1 MPRKKP
7 AVPVAVPTPLPPRG
21 LRVAEAAQYAG
32 TTLSFMRT
40 LISTGEVP
48 AIRLGKRDVILRDDL
63 DAYLD
68 SLRRRSPT
76 LADSFRLNMT
86 DNQQTLWLL
95 SMRAHFLLWPR

>member
-7 AVPVAVPTPLPPRG
+7 AVPVAITPSLPPRG

-32 TTLSFMRT
+32 ATVSLMRT
-40 LISTGEVP
+40 LISTGAVP

-68 SLRRRSPT
+68 SLRRRFPK
-76 LADSFRLNMT
+76 
-86 DNQQTLWLL
+86 
-95 SMRAHFLLWPR
+95 

>member
-7 AVPVAVPTPLPPRG
+7 AVQVAVTPQLQPRG

-32 TTLSFMRT
+32 ATVSLMRT

-48 AIRLGKRDVILRDDL
+48 AIRLGKRHVILRDDL

-68 SLRRRSPT
+68 SLRRRVPK
-76 LADSFRLNMT
+76 
-86 DNQQTLWLL
+86 
-95 SMRAHFLLWPR
+95 